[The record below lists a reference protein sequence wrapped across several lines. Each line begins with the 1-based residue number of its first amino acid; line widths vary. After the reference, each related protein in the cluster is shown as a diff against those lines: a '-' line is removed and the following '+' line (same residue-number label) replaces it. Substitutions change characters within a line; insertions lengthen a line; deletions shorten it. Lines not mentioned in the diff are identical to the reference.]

1 MMGRYKFL
9 SSPGRA
15 KGSGSANRGFEHW
28 WTERITAV
36 ALLPLTIWFAASIIA
51 YSGSDYQ
58 TFINW
63 LSSPVVAVLM
73 VFLLIAV
80 FWHMALGLQVV
91 IEDYVHS
98 SAKIWSLLIVR
109 LVCFTMPV
117 AGILAVLSIIFGV

>member
-1 MMGRYKFL
+1 MGRYRFL

-15 KGSGSANRGFEHW
+15 KGFDSAHTGFGHW

-58 TFINW
+58 AFISW